1 MIYDIIYDV
10 VYDVYINIQ
19 QITMNI
25 MGIRFNTGYDI
36 VHDMRIA
43 LYNCKRVV

>member
-1 MIYDIIYDV
+1 MYDV
-10 VYDVYINIQ
+10 VYDVYINIWE
-19 QITMNI
+19 ITLNTI
-25 MGIRFNTGYDI
+25 GTRFTGGYDI